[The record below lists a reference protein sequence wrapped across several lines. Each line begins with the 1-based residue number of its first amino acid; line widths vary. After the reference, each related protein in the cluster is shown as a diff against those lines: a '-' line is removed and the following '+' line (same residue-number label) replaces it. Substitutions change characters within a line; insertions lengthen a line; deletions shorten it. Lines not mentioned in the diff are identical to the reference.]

1 MKTKPA
7 RPITAH
13 TSKGPSELR
22 SQAEINAVDGS
33 HVSPVIATPWRLP
46 TRRWFLGAVAVAAA
60 AVVVV
65 KPKPV
70 EALPT
75 RWIGHC

>member
-7 RPITAH
+7 DSTTLDPAVASSSANVTGQRA
-13 TSKGPSELR
+13 
-22 SQAEINAVDGS
+22 ANAT
-33 HVSPVIATPWRLP
+33 ATPWRPP

-60 AVVVV
+60 AVAVV
-65 KPKPV
+65 KPKPAEV
-70 EALPT
+70 LPT